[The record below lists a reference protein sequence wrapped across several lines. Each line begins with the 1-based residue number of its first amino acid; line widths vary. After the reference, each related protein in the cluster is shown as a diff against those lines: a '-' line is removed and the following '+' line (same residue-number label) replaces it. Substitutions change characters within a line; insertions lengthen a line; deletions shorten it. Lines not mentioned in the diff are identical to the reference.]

1 MKNVFL
7 TARLG
12 THCAR
17 ERPRH
22 GTVRER
28 SCEAASAGPFALLIR
43 CIRVALAAVWISAVV
58 GCGSGSSEQIFSVG
72 IPTDRMAEV
81 AAEQRGQNWCWA
93 ACVQMVLSTKG
104 ITVDQAEVVQRTYGA
119 LVDAPGG
126 GYDILG
132 NLSGWFPT
140 RSGRTLLAAS
150 VVPGPM
156 QHGLLYSYL
165 KNQSPLILGVSY
177 PGASIGHAVV
187 VTAAVFKVS
196 DTGLEL
202 REVIIRDPS
211 PDLAAQKGKR
221 RLTREEFG
229 NASFY
234 CVVDVVKKP

>member
-1 MKNVFL
+1 MKTHVLEMRMCVNARRTRVMADSSL
-7 TARLG
+7 PLAHRLRATA
-12 THCAR
+12 
-17 ERPRH
+17 
-22 GTVRER
+22 VM
-28 SCEAASAGPFALLIR
+28 
-43 CIRVALAAVWISAVV
+43 VALGVAG

-72 IPTDRMAEV
+72 IPTDRMVEV
-81 AAEQRGQNWCWA
+81 AAEQQGQNWCWA

-104 ITVDQAEVVQRTYGA
+104 IKVNQADVVQRTYGA
-119 LVDAPGG
+119 VVDAPGG
-126 GYDILG
+126 ADAILSR
-132 NLSGWFPT
+132 LSGWFQT

-156 QHGLLYSYL
+156 QEGLLYSYL

-196 DTGLEL
+196 DAGLEL
-202 REVIIRDPS
+202 KEVVVRDPW

-221 RLTREEFG
+221 KLTREEFA
-229 NASFY
+229 NAMFY